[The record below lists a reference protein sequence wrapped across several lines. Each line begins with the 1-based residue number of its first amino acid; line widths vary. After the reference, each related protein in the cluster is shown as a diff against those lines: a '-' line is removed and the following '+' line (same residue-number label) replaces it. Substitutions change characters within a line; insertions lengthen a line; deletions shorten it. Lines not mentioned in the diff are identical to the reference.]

1 MLPGFSNLAN
11 AAVVFP
17 LQSSV
22 VSDSCPSMRL
32 FFAKLP
38 SLSWSSHQDPLT
50 KLSNREDYLILLIN
64 QLENRNTTRTLTS
77 ERSSSQLNF
86 EHVYILWK

>member
-50 KLSNREDYLILLIN
+50 KLSNR
-64 QLENRNTTRTLTS
+64 
-77 ERSSSQLNF
+77 
-86 EHVYILWK
+86 

>member
-32 FFAKLP
+32 FVANITVLVISPGSTNKIIK
-38 SLSWSSHQDPLT
+38 QI
-50 KLSNREDYLILLIN
+50 R
-64 QLENRNTTRTLTS
+64 
-77 ERSSSQLNF
+77 
-86 EHVYILWK
+86 